1 VHKFEL
7 GEYSLAKR
15 KPRFHGGVKAPPNGR
30 PGQPIPATISSIKSI
45 EFSVRQDTLYRT
57 HTLQFW
63 PAQHDWI
70 RRYFVFER
78 ATYALEAVKMSRNNR
93 LNNSISLARSG
104 VRYTPR
110 SVVLG
115 GMPWMSGGIGR
126 WSSV

>member
-78 ATYALEAVKMSRNNR
+78 ATYALEEFVAAGMCIYFNDLHVKN
-93 LNNSISLARSG
+93 G
-104 VRYTPR
+104 TV
-110 SVVLG
+110 
-115 GMPWMSGGIGR
+115 
-126 WSSV
+126 

>member
-15 KPRFHGGVKAPPNGR
+15 KPRLHGGVKAQPNGR
-30 PGQPIPATISSIKSI
+30 PGQPIPSTISSIKSI

-78 ATYALEAVKMSRNNR
+78 ATYSLEEIVAAEICNYFNDLHVKT
-93 LNNSISLARSG
+93 G
-104 VRYTPR
+104 TV
-110 SVVLG
+110 
-115 GMPWMSGGIGR
+115 
-126 WSSV
+126 

>member
-78 ATYALEAVKMSRNNR
+78 ATYALEEFVAVV
-93 LNNSISLARSG
+93 ISLYFNELHAEI
-104 VRYTPR
+104 VT
-110 SVVLG
+110 V
-115 GMPWMSGGIGR
+115 
-126 WSSV
+126 